1 MLRIGWGR
9 IISPEQSYL
18 GGRMDTKI
26 VLIYCI
32 CSDFLREESFLQKD
46 SQRMSSCEVLT
57 FAIVSGLFFY
67 GNHERTRLFLYDYN
81 YIPNILS
88 KSQLNRRLHAFE
100 EEFWKRLLYKLSR
113 SLHHY
118 EKTHEYAIDSFPVK
132 ACENSR
138 ITRAKIL
145 QGKEFHGYTA
155 SKQSYFFGAKV
166 HMIVNLTKGIPVEVV
181 FTPGSENDLK
191 AFRRF
196 CLDIPKGS
204 IIYGDRAYND
214 YKFEDFLRDHQEI
227 HLIAQRRT
235 NSKRPLAKEVCYIQS
250 RMRKRIETV
259 FSQITQL
266 FPKNIHAV
274 TSKGFYLKIFNFILA
289 YLFTLI
295 FKEKLSLV

>member
-26 VLIYCI
+26 VLIFCI
-32 CSDFLREESFLQKD
+32 CSDFLREESFFQKD

-138 ITRAKIL
+138 ITR
-145 QGKEFHGYTA
+145 
-155 SKQSYFFGAKV
+155 AKV

-295 FKEKLSLV
+295 FKPELCEKLLSQAILSV